1 MKDKLGDLIPWLEK
15 LLQSLAKVNPDDD
28 PEEVERRSQ
37 SARFISRLT
46 YLAHT
51 RLTLCR
57 SLEDIVK
64 RSLTPSEKSK
74 VARVLDKT
82 QDLQEVIGLV
92 ENLRQ
97 VVLIYQVSVRH
108 RRNRRLFTRGA
119 GVTTTVNIQ
128 PGRPFDRE
136 LLIPVSIFEA
146 QRSGCRFKGSFD
158 VLLKLHQVGQHAHQP
173 IYFVTHLQPL
183 PVKTKIESV
192 RARLDRLGVGGGATG
207 NANEFNRRKS
217 LFECVLDT
225 LRRPSALM
233 RSQSSRGDQ
242 RQVATPVRT
251 TWCR

>member
-1 MKDKLGDLIPWLEK
+1 VKDKLGDLIPWLEK

-108 RRNRRLFTRGA
+108 RRN
-119 GVTTTVNIQ
+119 
-128 PGRPFDRE
+128 
-136 LLIPVSIFEA
+136 
-146 QRSGCRFKGSFD
+146 
-158 VLLKLHQVGQHAHQP
+158 
-173 IYFVTHLQPL
+173 
-183 PVKTKIESV
+183 
-192 RARLDRLGVGGGATG
+192 
-207 NANEFNRRKS
+207 
-217 LFECVLDT
+217 
-225 LRRPSALM
+225 
-233 RSQSSRGDQ
+233 
-242 RQVATPVRT
+242 
-251 TWCR
+251 